1 MADELIK
8 VNNSEY
14 SRYEELLLRRDE
26 VKKEAFQL
34 QQSYIREF
42 GKLILDVFEKK
53 LECIKKKKTIEFCQ
67 RYINQGKSVDQ
78 AALQDYLTAELKEY
92 EMQLQDMVKENEN
105 AQGLGELTEVELLQV
120 KKIYRRL
127 VKKIHPDINPVM
139 DSCEKLQEL
148 WYRLTIAYEC
158 NNLKEMQ
165 ETEVLI
171 NALLKQLDIGTIEI
185 DIPDIE
191 DKIEELLN
199 EIEEIKSRDPYQ
211 YKFLLDDTEA
221 VKEKKQSLQDEL
233 KEYEEYSAKLDE
245 ILGGM
250 MLNGASFTF
259 VMK

>member
-1 MADELIK
+1 
-8 VNNSEY
+8 
-14 SRYEELLLRRDE
+14 
-26 VKKEAFQL
+26 
-34 QQSYIREF
+34 
-42 GKLILDVFEKK
+42 
-53 LECIKKKKTIEFCQ
+53 
-67 RYINQGKSVDQ
+67 
-78 AALQDYLTAELKEY
+78 
-92 EMQLQDMVKENEN
+92 
-105 AQGLGELTEVELLQV
+105 
-120 KKIYRRL
+120 
-127 VKKIHPDINPVM
+127 M
-139 DSCEKLQEL
+139 DSYEKLQEL